1 MSILRTAP
9 GLCKR
14 IKRILE
20 STTISAFAAGASN
33 TLAERT
39 AISGFLTSLSK
50 TLHNLQSKGGKEAK
64 NKKNCYSTTTRLS
77 PIEGHNNAYYKIA
90 NIFEDL

>member
-20 STTISAFAAGASN
+20 STAISAFAAGASN

-64 NKKNCYSTTTRLS
+64 KKKKTATTTRLS